1 MNYYNQYPG
10 KCPKLRGE
18 VSLLS
23 GEVSYPKTQKTP
35 MAQGFSAFSEGRNN

>member
-18 VSLLS
+18 VS
-23 GEVSYPKTQKTP
+23 YPKTQKPP